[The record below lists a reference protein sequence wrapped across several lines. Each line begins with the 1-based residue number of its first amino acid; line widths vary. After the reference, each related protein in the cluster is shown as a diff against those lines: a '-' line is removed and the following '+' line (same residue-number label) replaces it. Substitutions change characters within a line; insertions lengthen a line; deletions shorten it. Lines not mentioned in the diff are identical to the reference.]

1 MYVLI
6 HTCVTEPAGFCT
18 RIKQHIYGQ
27 CTDGR
32 VIFNFIYR
40 CRNNT
45 FLLYCHDEGFGRW
58 RMRAISIMAVILS
71 EWKEYEMRNIKF
83 FHLCF
88 MTP

>member
-6 HTCVTEPAGFCT
+6 HMYVNEPAGFGT
-18 RIKQHIYGQ
+18 RITQHICVQY
-27 CTDGR
+27 TDGR

-45 FLLYCHDEGFGRW
+45 FLLYCDAEVFSCC

-71 EWKEYEMRNIKF
+71 EWKEYQMRDIKF
-83 FHLCF
+83 VHFCF
-88 MTP
+88 MLP